1 MAQLFARSARLR
13 GVAVIV
19 AAAAL
24 VAASSA
30 IGSVA
35 RSSPRLPGVTPERLV
50 TEMIRAVAGDPAVSG
65 AVTAHLELGLPDL
78 PDEGAAAASGP
89 AALFDSLSGDHRLRV
104 WHSRDGSRLSDLV
117 PAGERSIIVSRT
129 QAWLWDS
136 TTMTAVRVGTGADTG
151 AEAAR
156 AAASLIDP
164 VELARRALEALDAS
178 TEVSVSGTLSVAGRD
193 AYVLTLRP
201 RTSATLVG
209 RVDLIVDAQR
219 WLPLG
224 GAIYARGASGPAVSV
239 RFTSV
244 SFDRVDPA
252 VYGFR
257 PPPGARVLAPKA
269 THTTGAQSG
278 CAPWMECPVPAPGG
292 PVANGDRG
300 GSGAAGPSDVRV
312 FGRGWAA
319 ILAVRVPSPDSL
331 RRATAGSEFDPLSF
345 LPFSGTLFS
354 VDLVDRADHGW
365 LTFGAVPKATLERV
379 SAELP

>member
-1 MAQLFARSARLR
+1 MAHLIARSARLR

-35 RSSPRLPGVTPERLV
+35 RSSPRLPGVTPERVV
-50 TEMIRAVAGDPAVSG
+50 TEMIRAIARDPAVSG
-65 AVTAHLELGLPDL
+65 AVAAHLDLGLPDL
-78 PDEGAAAASGP
+78 PDEGAAAATGP
-89 AALFDSLSGDHRLRV
+89 AALLDSLSGDHRLRV

-117 PAGERSIIVSRT
+117 SAGERSIVVSRT

-136 TTMTAVRVGTGADTG
+136 TTMTAVRLGAGAEPG

-164 VELARRALEALDAS
+164 VELARRALQALDAS

-209 RVDLIVDAQR
+209 RVALFVDAKR

-224 GAIYARGASGPAVSV
+224 GAIYTRGATGPAVSV

-244 SFDRVDPA
+244 SFGDVDPA
-252 VYGFR
+252 VYRFQA
-257 PPPGARVLAPKA
+257 PPGAKVITPKA
-269 THTTGAQSG
+269 TPAAGTQGE
-278 CAPWMECPVPAPGG
+278 CAPWMDCPVSAASGPLASREQGG
-292 PVANGDRG
+292 NE
-300 GSGAAGPSDVRV
+300 AAGPSDIRV

-319 ILAVRVPSPDSL
+319 ILAVRVPSPGAL
-331 RRATAGSEFDPLSF
+331 RRATAGSELDPLSF

-354 VDLVDRADHGW
+354 VNLVDRADHGW
-365 LTFGAVPKATLERV
+365 LTFGAVPKAALERV